1 VDPVDRALLE
11 ADVDPDPIAQ
21 FRRWYAEAEAHT
33 VDQPD
38 AMVVAT
44 AAPGGEPDAR
54 VVLLRGIDERGF
66 SFFTNFES
74 RKGRDLRASPRAAA
88 LFHWRELGRQVRAK
102 GAVEPVADVAA
113 DAYWSQRPRASRISA
128 WASAQSEVISSREEL
143 DRRAAAIAARFGPD
157 GDVPRPPHWGGYR
170 IVVEELELWQHR
182 EHRLHD
188 RLHYVHA
195 ADGSWSIERLQP

>member
-21 FRRWYAEAEAHT
+21 FRRWYAEAEVHT

-74 RKGRDLRASPRAAA
+74 RKGRELRASPRAAA
-88 LFHWRELGRQVRAK
+88 LFHWRELGRQVRAR

-113 DAYWSQRPRASRISA
+113 DAP
-128 WASAQSEVISSREEL
+128 
-143 DRRAAAIAARFGPD
+143 DRGLVQIGLGRLPG
-157 GDVPRPPHWGGYR
+157 GDWLVPRNRLFHCVVLRRQVVGRLRR
-170 IVVEELELWQHR
+170 IGFH
-182 EHRLHD
+182 
-188 RLHYVHA
+188 
-195 ADGSWSIERLQP
+195 